1 MCVGRG
7 GMGCMDVGVAVKR
20 RDNKKKGGGGEV
32 IIIGV
37 HIKVFRDNN
46 MCVILFI
53 LQRTSISNIY
63 SI

>member
-1 MCVGRG
+1 
-7 GMGCMDVGVAVKR
+7 MGCMDVGVAVKR
-20 RDNKKKGGGGEV
+20 WDKKKKGGWEV
-32 IIIGV
+32 IIIFV
-37 HIKVFRDNN
+37 HIKVFCDNN